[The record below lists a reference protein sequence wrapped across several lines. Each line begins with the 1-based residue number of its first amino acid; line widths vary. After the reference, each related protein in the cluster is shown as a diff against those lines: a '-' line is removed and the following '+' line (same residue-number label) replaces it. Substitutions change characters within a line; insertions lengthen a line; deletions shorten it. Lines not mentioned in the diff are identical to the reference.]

1 MPPRRRVTRAI
12 SQAPGS
18 AKSAYQA
25 TPLKRWLLEWCPSSC
40 ASTVFTS
47 SSVKLPSRSVF
58 QKTIRLLGP
67 KPTA

>member
-1 MPPRRRVTRAI
+1 MPPRRRVATAI

-18 AKSAYQA
+18 AKSAYHSMPSIRW
-25 TPLKRWLLEWCPSSC
+25 PLEMWPSSC

-47 SSVKLPSRSVF
+47 SSVKLPSRIVF

-67 KPTA
+67 